1 MKEVSCSSDPF
12 LQATSPLQGRNEE
25 ENRMKRTILILT
37 VLLLGGC
44 TSVGTLGIV
53 TKSAGDPG
61 AMLRNEHP
69 YKELGPVEGKACRF
83 FALAV
88 IPWGDATL
96 STAVDDAL
104 AKVNGEAL
112 INVTVSNSL
121 YGFVPIYNIF
131 AFTCTEVKGIA
142 ISFDNK

>member
-1 MKEVSCSSDPF
+1 
-12 LQATSPLQGRNEE
+12 
-25 ENRMKRTILILT
+25 MKRTILLLT
-37 VLLLGGC
+37 ALLLSGC

-61 AMLRNEHP
+61 AMLRNEQP
-69 YKELGPVEGKACRF
+69 YRELGPVEGKACRF

-88 IPWGDATL
+88 VPWGDATL

-142 ISFDNK
+142 ISFDKK

>member
-1 MKEVSCSSDPF
+1 
-12 LQATSPLQGRNEE
+12 
-25 ENRMKRTILILT
+25 MKRAILILT
-37 VLLLGGC
+37 ALVLSFGC

-53 TKSAGDPG
+53 TKSTGDPG
-61 AMLRNEHP
+61 AVLRNGQS
-69 YKELGPVEGKACRF
+69 YKELGAVEGKACRF

-88 IPWGDATL
+88 VPWGDATL

-142 ISFDNK
+142 ISFDKK